1 MEYMSYFSSVRLRD
15 MRNLIYIL
23 CSLALIGVGV
33 GMMRGDVQEVI
44 HFADPLN
51 ELVFTMLVFLLSVA
65 VLSNLKF
72 KSK

>member
-15 MRNLIYIL
+15 MRNLIYVV
-23 CSLALIGVGV
+23 CSLALIGIGV
-33 GMMRGDVQEVI
+33 GMMSGDVQEVI

-51 ELVFTMLVFLLSVA
+51 EMVFTILMFMSSVM
-65 VLSNLKF
+65 VLFNLKF

>member
-1 MEYMSYFSSVRLRD
+1 
-15 MRNLIYIL
+15 MRNLIYVL

-65 VLSNLKF
+65 VLSNLKL